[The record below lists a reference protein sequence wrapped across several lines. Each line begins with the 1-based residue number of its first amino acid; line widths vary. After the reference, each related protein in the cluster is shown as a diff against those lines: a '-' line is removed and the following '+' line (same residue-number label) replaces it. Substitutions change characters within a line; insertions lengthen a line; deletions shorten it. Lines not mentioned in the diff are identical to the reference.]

1 VTSRD
6 FFFALGGVLA
16 ATLALLV
23 VRPLI
28 ARARA
33 PVGEFRP
40 WRFAGGI
47 LAALALLVAALALYA
62 WRGAPEAL
70 SARAGSVA
78 SPHGAS
84 DPAQRPGSMDDATAR
99 LAARLARAGGSAADW
114 SLLAQSYAYLGRMSE
129 AREASARAAALGAPA
144 PDVPAA
150 AMPASAINSSAVA
163 SLPISATPSRP
174 VDAATSAEL
183 ARAARQRARRDFAGA
198 CATYARLAAR
208 GALDADGWADYADA
222 DASRLGGH
230 LQGEPAGF
238 IARALQLDARHP
250 KALWLQASLALEEH
264 RYADALAGW
273 RALAAVLP
281 ADSPD
286 QRIIAANVQEAAQ
299 LAGVPEQAAA
309 TLPDAGSASA
319 RITGVV
325 ELAAALAA
333 RAPAAATLFIYA
345 KSPAMPGPPLAVL
358 RLKPEHWP
366 VRFVLD
372 DSQAMIPG
380 RVLSAAGS
388 VELEARISSS
398 GNAMPQPG
406 DLVGTL
412 SNVDPRTSAPVR
424 IAIDHPIG

>member
-1 VTSRD
+1 
-6 FFFALGGVLA
+6 
-16 ATLALLV
+16 
-23 VRPLI
+23 
-28 ARARA
+28 
-33 PVGEFRP
+33 
-40 WRFAGGI
+40 
-47 LAALALLVAALALYA
+47 
-62 WRGAPEAL
+62 
-70 SARAGSVA
+70 
-78 SPHGAS
+78 
-84 DPAQRPGSMDDATAR
+84 
-99 LAARLARAGGSAADW
+99 
-114 SLLAQSYAYLGRMSE
+114 
-129 AREASARAAALGAPA
+129 
-144 PDVPAA
+144 VPAA

-183 ARAARQRARRDFAGA
+183 ARAARQRAQRDFAGA

-286 QRIIAANVQEAAQ
+286 QRIIAANIQEAAQ
-299 LAGVPEQAAA
+299 LAGVPAQAAA
-309 TLPDAGSASA
+309 TRPDAGSASA

-325 ELAAALAA
+325 ELAATLAA